1 MLRKKKP
8 LSLGLKCERFPVR
21 ESLFGAVPRN
31 IEEEAEAGVEFVRLT
46 SDIKP

>member
-8 LSLGLKCERFPVR
+8 LSLGLKCERFPVH

-31 IEEEAEAGVEFVRLT
+31 IEEEAEAGGEVVRLT